1 MDIAAFVGFAT
12 RGPIDVPVPVED
24 VARFRDVFGPPL
36 ELVRDRE
43 TGRTK
48 TARLHR
54 AVEAFFRNGGR
65 RCWVVRVAQPKDGG
79 TSSDP
84 VERTSFGL
92 PGLVSAE
99 TGRPSTMRARC
110 YGATFDELRGG
121 TVLRRR
127 LLPEPTS
134 VERAGD
140 APLDGGVILSWD
152 ASHRDPL
159 EEDVLAEGDLTRLN
173 FGQLRVSVSIE
184 EASMGSEDPLLKLAM
199 RLRTDLREE
208 KTLRFEAVR
217 GSTTSGEEISMTVMG
232 LDGDDD
238 PKLPP
243 GQAGDSKRL
252 SIEVEENRTDLNAF
266 EFTLPASTLSIL
278 SVTDVITEETRTP
291 NTAKTE
297 TNLTKGRFFA
307 FAPVASQ
314 KRLVSD
320 RGAGTQGSSLEVQ
333 TECLRCFDRA
343 PPLHETAP
351 PSVVEGKVQAP
362 SESKRRSLP
371 VSSRTFIVGRSRGNE
386 ESSGLRLTVI
396 TKKKNKASSED
407 ENDGDGVDASFLEDR
422 LVHLTIKGGR
432 KGWFQLGEVTHRYD
446 EKHEGEDA
454 EKVDVKVRDALWP
467 VSWEEVVLHEG
478 GAPPPVCRAERQRF
492 DLLAW
497 EGQELQTRLD
507 HLGFAKSHPRA
518 WTDLPVDEDLFE
530 LQEGETVTPELGI
543 LRADVFE
550 PRFPLASPASPDP
563 GPFIPLGMADRP
575 DPSRTRGR
583 IPQTVERSRLEK
595 ERLSTFSTD
604 VFVDGTFDKDGTGDD
619 LAGTSTATLGEKADD
634 MIFVDQKSASGL
646 HSLWPIREATLLA
659 VPDAVHRGWDE
670 PETVTPDSLQAPSPL
685 KMRVHG
691 DTDPPRVH
699 LKWTV
704 DRLGDEN
711 VEVEVQE
718 AQEPTFENPVVRY
731 RGAGASVDRYVR
743 SDDPI
748 TLFFRYRVV
757 AGGQPGPWSN
767 TRHTT
772 IPEPDFD
779 PCKDRPEV
787 PDVSLHDQD
796 GPNTDHWLRWA
807 PQQLF
812 PSSGTGD
819 IDLNIAGLEELVTLP
834 GVDEVTAGRII
845 EYRDARDESITNPLQ
860 LREVQGLTEQCI
872 RTWEG
877 RVEPPLRPDYEIQI
891 ATTPTFEAP
900 KVVLGCAG
908 KDCAEENEEKV
919 EFQLSSPPPGTDSS
933 SDQKEF
939 VWYDLGRDPSVPTVR
954 YVRMRALRPGASQMN
969 SSGWSKTVVVTRKL
983 REEPTVI
990 SAEEY
995 DNPQPDTPG
1004 GGRQGLYDVHKAM
1017 LRFGAARG
1025 DVLSVLALPEQDQPD
1040 DAHRHVNRLR
1050 APGGTLNYGE
1060 ERTLSYGALYYPWL
1074 LGPVDDGER
1083 ITPMPPD
1090 GAACGMIAD
1099 RTLRDGAW
1107 MAPANQLLAD
1117 VPTVVPPLSSDER
1130 AELGASP
1137 LNVFTETPDGVL
1149 TLGTATL
1156 ARDPD
1161 LEPITTRRLLILVR
1175 RLAQREGPALVF
1187 ENNTPLLRRR
1197 IAEQFDDVLR
1207 RLFDRGAF
1215 AGTTPSE
1222 GYRVVTDERVNPP
1235 GQVERGRLVVEL
1247 RIAPA
1252 RPLTFLTVR
1261 LVQRSG
1267 QRPTVPQ
1274 TGATP

>member
-1 MDIAAFVGFAT
+1 MPRRPGITFETVTPSPPDTLPRMDIAAFVGFAT
-12 RGPIDVPVPVED
+12 RGPIDVPVPAED

-36 ELVRDRE
+36 ELVQDRE

-48 TARLHR
+48 TAHLHR

-65 RCWVVRVAQPKDGG
+65 RCWVVRVAQPKEAGA
-79 TSSDP
+79 SSGP

-92 PGLVSAE
+92 PGLVSAD
-99 TGRPSTMRARC
+99 TGRPSTVRARC
-110 YGATFDELRGG
+110 YGASFDALRVG

-127 LLPEPTS
+127 VLSNPSAVEWPEGNASSQAST
-134 VERAGD
+134 
-140 APLDGGVILSWD
+140 LSW
-152 ASHRDPL
+152 HTGRRDPL
-159 EEDVLAEGDLTRLN
+159 VEDELAEGDLLRLSMENGGVAYAIVASQTR
-173 FGQLRVSVSIE
+173 IE
-184 EASMGSEDPLLKLAM
+184 RNGD
-199 RLRTDLREE
+199 
-208 KTLRFEAVR
+208 
-217 GSTTSGEEISMTVMG
+217 STTSGLSLKVQ
-232 LDGDDD
+232 LDSAYLFERD
-238 PKLPP
+238 PTLLTDPF
-243 GQAGDSKRL
+243 AGDGT
-252 SIEVEENRTDLNAF
+252 E
-266 EFTLPASTLSIL
+266 
-278 SVTDVITEETRTP
+278 TEERDVLWRVSPEDDFSGARSSAIVTV
-291 NTAKTE
+291 E
-297 TNLTKGRFFA
+297 
-307 FAPVASQ
+307 
-314 KRLVSD
+314 RL
-320 RGAGTQGSSLEVQ
+320 
-333 TECLRCFDRA
+333 
-343 PPLHETAP
+343 
-351 PSVVEGKVQAP
+351 
-362 SESKRRSLP
+362 
-371 VSSRTFIVGRSRGNE
+371 
-386 ESSGLRLTVI
+386 
-396 TKKKNKASSED
+396 
-407 ENDGDGVDASFLEDR
+407 
-422 LVHLTIKGGR
+422 
-432 KGWFQLGEVTHRYD
+432 
-446 EKHEGEDA
+446 
-454 EKVDVKVRDALWP
+454 
-467 VSWEEVVLHEG
+467 
-478 GAPPPVCRAERQRF
+478 RF

-497 EGQELQTRLD
+497 KGQELQTRLD
-507 HLGFAKSHPRA
+507 HLGFAPSHPRA

-550 PRFPLASPASPDP
+550 PRFPLASPASPEP

-634 MIFVDQKSASGL
+634 MIYVDQNPASGL
-646 HSLWPIREATLLA
+646 HSLWPIREVTLLA
-659 VPDAVHRGWDE
+659 VPDAIHRGWNE
-670 PETVTPDSLQAPSPL
+670 PETITPGSLPAPSPL
-685 KMRVHG
+685 KMSVH
-691 DTDPPRVH
+691 TDPPRIH
-699 LKWTV
+699 LSWMV
-704 DRLGDEN
+704 DRLGEEG
-711 VEVEVQE
+711 VEVAVQE
-718 AQEPTFENPVVRY
+718 AQEPTFDNPVVRY
-731 RGAGASVDRYVR
+731 RGTETSVDRYVR
-743 SDDPI
+743 SDDPV

-757 AGGQPGPWSN
+757 TAGQPGPWSD
-767 TRHTT
+767 TRYATL
-772 IPEPDFD
+772 PEPDFD
-779 PCKDRPEV
+779 SCTARPGVPSVARVGDRWFTWGLLPEPAESALTYELQIDRTPAFDAPSDV
-787 PDVSLHDQD
+787 SPAVLPPADTPPDVETIGGYEPTEMANLDAI
-796 GPNTDHWLRWA
+796 G
-807 PQQLF
+807 
-812 PSSGTGD
+812 GGD
-819 IDLNIAGLEELVTLP
+819 PIDLDPRSWYKV
-834 GVDEVTAGRII
+834 
-845 EYRDARDESITNPLQ
+845 PLS
-860 LREVQGLTEQCI
+860 
-872 RTWEG
+872 
-877 RVEPPLRPDYEIQI
+877 PD
-891 ATTPTFEAP
+891 TPA
-900 KVVLGCAG
+900 
-908 KDCAEENEEKV
+908 
-919 EFQLSSPPPGTDSS
+919 
-933 SDQKEF
+933 
-939 VWYDLGRDPSVPTVR
+939 VR
-954 YVRMRALRPGASQMN
+954 YVRLRARLETDDRTLVG
-969 SSGWSKTVVVTRKL
+969 GWSRTVPFVRDLEQRKSCI
-983 REEPTVI
+983 T
-990 SAEEY
+990 AQEY
-995 DNPQPDTPG
+995 DDPGTDTPG
-1004 GGRQGLYDVHKAM
+1004 GGRDGLIDVQRAM

-1050 APGGTLNYGE
+1050 SPGAVLNYDE

-1107 MAPANQLLAD
+1107 MAPANQSLAT
-1117 VPTVVPPLSSDER
+1117 VRTVVPPLSSDER

-1215 AGTTPSE
+1215 AGATPSE
-1222 GYRVVTDERVNPP
+1222 GYRVVTDESVNPP